1 MKDFKKFASIIAGLG
16 EIYERPVSK
25 ELTELYWRVL
35 NKYSDNDFE
44 SGVER
49 MLKDRT
55 LQKFPKPAE
64 IIKYIEGKTAIDNL
78 ALEEK
83 AEVAWQ
89 TVVKAM
95 SDHGAWQSVIFDDKV
110 IMGVIEAIGGWREL
124 CMTETD
130 KLVWKQK
137 EFVKLYCIDKKA
149 GIDRGVD
156 KLIGNFELTNGE
168 RGLKAKSP
176 ILIRDNGKPK
186 QIGAK
191 HEKNMVREG

>member
-1 MKDFKKFASIIAGLG
+1 MQDRNKFEEMLVGIADAYDKKLSPPLINLLWNLVKKYPDEQVVSGLNRM
-16 EIYERPVSK
+16 IRER
-25 ELTELYWRVL
+25 TYQ
-35 NKYSDNDFE
+35 
-44 SGVER
+44 
-49 MLKDRT
+49 T
-55 LQKFPKPAE
+55 FPKPGE
-64 IIKYIEGKTAIDNL
+64 FVQYIEGKTAIDNL

-110 IMGVIEAIGGWREL
+110 TMGVVEAIGGWREL

-186 QIGAK
+186 QLGAK
-191 HEKNMVREG
+191 HEKNMVCER